1 MKENQVTDESTNTTA
16 LERKLR
22 QRLLLARRVEGD
34 RLVLADG
41 VLLAALDGSRAL
53 TGGERAALQASPLTT
68 RRLRQLAIERRAA
81 QERASEAASEAA
93 NDAGWRGSSGM
104 LRAADSGPRLSRLV
118 TDDGYWTL
126 HFAGAQDDWVVI
138 LQLSADAPFAPRL
151 LRERPLLRVLDGG
164 GAIVLQG
171 RLDADGE
178 CEGAW
183 RFEGAPGAHL
193 QRFGATFVVEPL
205 APG

>member
-1 MKENQVTDESTNTTA
+1 MTDELTNTTA

-22 QRLLLARRVEGD
+22 ERLLLARRAEGD

-41 VLLAALDGSRAL
+41 VLLGALDGSRAL
-53 TGGERAALQASPLTT
+53 TANERAALQASPLTT

-81 QERASEAASEAA
+81 QDLASEAA

-104 LRAADSGPRLSRLV
+104 LRAADGGPRLSRLV

-138 LQLSADAPFAPRL
+138 LQLSATAPFAPRL

>member
-1 MKENQVTDESTNTTA
+1 MTDELTDTAA

-22 QRLLLARRVEGD
+22 ERLLLARRVEGD
-34 RLVLADG
+34 RLVLADA

-53 TGGERAALQASPLTT
+53 SANERAALEASPLTT

-81 QERASEAASEAA
+81 RVAPKEVAWS
-93 NDAGWRGSSGM
+93 GSRGM
-104 LRAADSGPRLSRLV
+104 LRAADSGAALARLV

-126 HFAGAQDDWVVI
+126 HFGGAQGDWVVI
-138 LQLSADAPFAPRL
+138 LQLSASAPFAPRL
-151 LRERPLLRVLDGG
+151 MRERPLLRVLDGA

-183 RFEGAPGAHL
+183 HFDSAPAAHL
-193 QRFGATFVVEPL
+193 QRFGATFVVEP
-205 APG
+205 AARD